1 MRCGNCKEE
10 LRLGLVDHVMT
21 IKDKTVLI
29 KEVPAM
35 VWSQCGEYYFK
46 IDVMRVLERL
56 VKEYKLGEIN
66 IFNYKDIA

>member
-35 VWSQCGEYYFK
+35 V
-46 IDVMRVLERL
+46 
-56 VKEYKLGEIN
+56 
-66 IFNYKDIA
+66 